1 MLVVDSSVA
10 VAACLG
16 QAAFQELGD
25 GDLFAPPLLWP
36 ETRSA
41 LHLASWFGRITGEV
55 AAEAVRRL
63 EAAPVRMRNPATLGP
78 EAWRLADLLGWAR
91 TYDAEYAALAS
102 LLRCRCVTVDSRF
115 RRGADRL
122 GFVVSPEEL

>member
-16 QAAFQELGD
+16 EAAFQELGD
-25 GDLFAPPLLWP
+25 GDLVAPPLLWP

-41 LHLASWFGRITGEV
+41 LHLARWFGRLTDEV
-55 AAEAVRRL
+55 ASGAVRRL
-63 EAAPVRMRNPATLGP
+63 EAAPVRMRNPARLGP

-91 TYDAEYAALAS
+91 TYDAEYAALAY
-102 LLRCRCVTVDSRF
+102 LFRCRCVTVDGRF

-122 GFVVSPEEL
+122 GFVVTPEEL